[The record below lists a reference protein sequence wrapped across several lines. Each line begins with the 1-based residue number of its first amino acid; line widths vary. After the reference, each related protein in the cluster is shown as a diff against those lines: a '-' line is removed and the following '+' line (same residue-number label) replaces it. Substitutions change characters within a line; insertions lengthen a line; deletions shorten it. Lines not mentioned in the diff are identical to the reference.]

1 MHAAPMYIAET
12 APYQIR
18 GRLISLKEF
27 FIVLGMVVSRLF
39 SAFFVLSLI
48 TKKTKVSQSNCNLWL
63 ISGGIDHVVCNIRKN
78 LVVI

>member
-27 FIVLGMVVSRLF
+27 FIVLGMVVSDSALNLATTNLF
-39 SAFFVLSLI
+39 KSFFCNLSTI
-48 TKKTKVSQSNCNLWL
+48 TKEL
-63 ISGGIDHVVCNIRKN
+63 
-78 LVVI
+78 